1 VTGYLL
7 DTNILSVLSPTA
19 AQISPSF
26 LNWLEQTEARDE
38 LFLSVVTIH
47 EIERGIGLLERKGA
61 TAKAGNLRL
70 WLDGLILT
78 YGGKILPIDSNVAKI
93 SGLLE
98 ANAAANGHH
107 PGMADALIAGTA
119 KAHGLTVVTRNV
131 KHFEPFQ
138 IDLFVPD
145 L

>member
-1 VTGYLL
+1 MTGYLL
-7 DTNILSVLSPTA
+7 DTNILSVFSPTA
-19 AQISPSF
+19 AQISPSV
-26 LNWLEQTEARDE
+26 LNWLEQAEARNE

-61 TAKAGNLRL
+61 TAKAANLRQ
-70 WLDGLILT
+70 WVDGLVLT
-78 YGGKILPIDSNVAKI
+78 YGDRILPIDSKVAKI
-93 SGLLE
+93 SGSLE

-107 PGMADALIAGTA
+107 PGMAEALIAGTA
-119 KAHGLTVVTRNV
+119 KAYGLTVVTRNA

-138 IDLFVPD
+138 IDLLVPD

>member
-1 VTGYLL
+1 MTGYLL
-7 DTNILSVLSPTA
+7 DTNILSVLSRTA

>member
-1 VTGYLL
+1 MTGYLL